1 MALKYTEGANTII
14 FNNYV
19 VSVREQIENM
29 MIKYRIIEQW
39 ASLSDIFFEKVIED
53 DMLRV
58 EGLFVSYKEALNK
71 VRDTESEKGI
81 FIQIAESEYKIVFSL
96 FEEYLKEIALYLY
109 ALHPDKVMVN
119 NKPLSLYQI
128 NQYASK
134 EDLID
139 EMINEKVYAL
149 MYQNVSEVIKQID
162 KAFELKLEYSE
173 DQYLLIKHFSEIRN
187 IFTHNRGL
195 VNEKLHKIDDTYII
209 GERLIVDIDTV
220 IDMNKAFYSIAD
232 KIYKSIELKF
242 NKK

>member
-1 MALKYTEGANTII
+1 MVLKYAEDANTII

-39 ASLSDIFFEKVIED
+39 ASLSDIFFEKIIED

-58 EGLFVSYKEALNK
+58 EGFFVSYKEALNK
-71 VRDTESEKGI
+71 VRDTETEKGI
-81 FIQIAESEYKIVFSL
+81 AIQIAESEYKIVFSL

-109 ALHPDKVMVN
+109 TLHPDKVMVI
-119 NKPLSLYQI
+119 NKTLSLHEI

-139 EMINEKVYAL
+139 EMINKKVYDL
-149 MYQNVSEVIKQID
+149 MYQNVSETIKQID
-162 KAFELKLEYSE
+162 KAFKLKLEYSE
-173 DQYLLIKHFSEIRN
+173 EQYLIIKHFSEIRN

-195 VNEKLHKIDDTYII
+195 VNDKLHKIDNTYTI
-209 GERLIVDIDTV
+209 GDRVIVDIDSV
-220 IDMNKAFYSIAD
+220 IDMNETFYLIAD
-232 KIYKSIELKF
+232 KIYKSIELKL